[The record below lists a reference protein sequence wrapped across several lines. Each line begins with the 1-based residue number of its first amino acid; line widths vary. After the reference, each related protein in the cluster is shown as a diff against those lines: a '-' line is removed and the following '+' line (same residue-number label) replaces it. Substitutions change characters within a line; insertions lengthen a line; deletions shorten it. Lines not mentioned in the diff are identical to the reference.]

1 MHESVED
8 GTEDDPVDD
17 WASTDL
23 TKLKDKGEDNV
34 PIKKDEGEDKPVR
47 SSTTQTKKKK
57 NEK

>member
-23 TKLKDKGEDNV
+23 TKLEDKGEDNV
-34 PIKKDEGEDKPVR
+34 PIKKDEREDKPVR

>member
-1 MHESVED
+1 MSVD
-8 GTEDDPVDD
+8 GEEDDPVDD

-23 TKLKDKGEDNV
+23 TKLEDKGEDNV

>member
-1 MHESVED
+1 MSVNGE
-8 GTEDDPVDD
+8 EDDPVDD

-23 TKLKDKGEDNV
+23 TKLEDKGEDNV

-47 SSTTQTKKKK
+47 SSTTHTKKKK